1 MCAGSLPAGL
11 PTDWYGEVV
20 ESARRRGVFVAVD
33 TSGAPLADSLS
44 AQPDLVKPNVH
55 ELAEL
60 TGRVSRTLG
69 DVIDAAQ
76 EVRTRGARTVLAS
89 LGSDGAVLV
98 DDEGA
103 LWGHAAVDRVVSTVG
118 AGDAML
124 AGYLSCRR
132 SRTDALATALGW
144 GAAAV
149 QHEGTLFSPSA
160 SRVPVTLIDTI
171 DPNRALHDSEPIGDS
186 STSREGSLRVNPT
199 MEAVV
204 IHGREDYRLERV
216 PVPVPGP
223 GEALVKV
230 QAVGICASD
239 LKCFH
244 GAPMYWGDGPVPP
257 NVDLLATPGHEFVG
271 EIVAVD
277 DLGRQRWSV
286 DTGDRVVAEQIVPCW
301 KCRFCRRGQYWM
313 CAPHNIFGFRRVVNG
328 AMAEYMIFPA
338 DAIVHKVSH
347 DVPAAHAA
355 FAEPLSCALHAVERA
370 RIEFG
375 DVVVVAGCG
384 PIGLGMIA
392 GARAKSPA
400 HVIALDH
407 VPAKLDLA
415 AECGADITINVG
427 TDDADAVVRDLTE
440 GYGADVYLDATG
452 HPSAVSSR
460 SRTCCASWA
469 ATSNTGCSPHP

>member
-1 MCAGSLPAGL
+1 M
-11 PTDWYGEVV
+11 
-20 ESARRRGVFVAVD
+20 
-33 TSGAPLADSLS
+33 
-44 AQPDLVKPNVH
+44 
-55 ELAEL
+55 
-60 TGRVSRTLG
+60 
-69 DVIDAAQ
+69 
-76 EVRTRGARTVLAS
+76 
-89 LGSDGAVLV
+89 
-98 DDEGA
+98 
-103 LWGHAAVDRVVSTVG
+103 
-118 AGDAML
+118 
-124 AGYLSCRR
+124 
-132 SRTDALATALGW
+132 
-144 GAAAV
+144 
-149 QHEGTLFSPSA
+149 
-160 SRVPVTLIDTI
+160 
-171 DPNRALHDSEPIGDS
+171 
-186 STSREGSLRVNPT
+186 NPT
-199 MEAVV
+199 MQAVV
-204 IHGREDYRLERV
+204 IHGREDYRLEHV
-216 PVPVPGP
+216 EVPVPGP

-271 EIVAVD
+271 EIVAID
-277 DLGRQRWSV
+277 DLGRERWGV
-286 DTGDRVVAEQIVPCW
+286 NTGDRVVAEQIVPCW

-338 DAIVHKVSH
+338 DAIVHKVSP
-347 DVPAAHAA
+347 DVPGAHAA

-415 AECGADITINVG
+415 TECGADITINIG
-427 TDDADAVVRDLTE
+427 TDDAESVVRDLTE
-440 GYGADVYLDATG
+440 GYGADAYLDASG
-452 HPSAVSSR
+452 HPSAVPQGLGLLR
-460 SRTCCASWA
+460 KLGRYVEYGVFA
-469 ATSNTGCSPHP
+469 APVTVDWTVISDVKELDVLGAHLGPYCWPTAIAMIEAKTLPLDRICSHQLPLHDFRAGLELVGRGAESVKVSLLPGEQTN